1 MARSGILSSKED
13 VEAPSVA
20 MSRNNLTA
28 LSQYRNL
35 LFVAYIDKVYVYT
48 PNFPEQT
55 ITTKPELVID
65 LPRSRPGLRGYLDPS
80 RPHAVNHL
88 IVGDIGDEEVV
99 VVACDDGDVIS
110 YFVRSICLAME
121 EGAKTIFEP
130 DPYENQKLKRYRQ
143 SDWANLILP
152 VVDPHRTSGFRV
164 LAAWFHEN
172 VGASAWGLATHKAL
186 KLLAVSSNTK
196 EINVYAPSL
205 SSDGNQSFHSTYL
218 PPKRL
223 ERYMT
228 WQQGEKRN
236 SSALRDRSLG
246 KKVTLRG
253 HVANIP
259 NIAFCDNNLDPEGW
273 YLASTDIDGHTFVWD
288 IWGATP
294 ILETLGNAG
303 PQAGELVHNNSQW
316 HPGFSA
322 LGSVPGV
329 LPTGTIPPVP
339 QTAVP
344 AVAGTPVDQDLEIG
358 EEDED
363 EADEEMDDIA
373 SLNDASDADSLDAT
387 ALEPTFPNQLSYTLD
402 AVEVEQLL
410 PGENSALE
418 DGDFDLPDLEEVPEA
433 DQINQQTSQGNEKL
447 KHDLFGLL
455 TLVSAAA
462 GENLKSPIHG
472 FKKDIN
478 RFSDTTHAK
487 TCPSFVDLPFN
498 LLQTDERDIHL
509 FRDIRFDADLKR
521 RPPDSSHSQV
531 LCQQALN
538 QRMPPGF
545 NYLSQMERLNMIA
558 QIPELG
564 VVVIGNQVGRVGILT
579 MTRWEAQKQSGYKIE
594 CILPFSSEEAKGM
607 RPRRPLMGMAV
618 GPIQGQESALPHES
632 PRMGTQPPRRFRL
645 LMTYCDHTILSYEIS
660 RPDGEENIIVI

>member
-1 MARSGILSSKED
+1 MSQGGLLPLCLAPETCLRPCFVLCDRLLSS
-13 VEAPSVA
+13 
-20 MSRNNLTA
+20 NL
-28 LSQYRNL
+28 
-35 LFVAYIDKVYVYT
+35 AYYACVT
-48 PNFPEQT
+48 SHSL
-55 ITTKPELVID
+55 TTKGFISTLCF
-65 LPRSRPGLRGYLDPS
+65 LRFFWVFG
-80 RPHAVNHL
+80 
-88 IVGDIGDEEVV
+88 
-99 VVACDDGDVIS
+99 
-110 YFVRSICLAME
+110 
-121 EGAKTIFEP
+121 
-130 DPYENQKLKRYRQ
+130 
-143 SDWANLILP
+143 
-152 VVDPHRTSGFRV
+152 
-164 LAAWFHEN
+164 
-172 VGASAWGLATHKAL
+172 
-186 KLLAVSSNTK
+186 LLASKEHADSGVYISEGPANTFGCSCRVDESNTL
-196 EINVYAPSL
+196 I
-205 SSDGNQSFHSTYL
+205 D
-218 PPKRL
+218 
-223 ERYMT
+223 
-228 WQQGEKRN
+228 N
-236 SSALRDRSLG
+236 S
-246 KKVTLRG
+246 
-253 HVANIP
+253 
-259 NIAFCDNNLDPEGW
+259 E
-273 YLASTDIDGHTFVWD
+273 
-288 IWGATP
+288 
-294 ILETLGNAG
+294 
-303 PQAGELVHNNSQW
+303 AGELVHNNSQW

-373 SLNDASDADSLDAT
+373 SLNDASDADSLDVP

-402 AVEVEQLL
+402 AAEVEQLL
-410 PGENSALE
+410 PDENSALE

-455 TLVSAAA
+455 TLVFAAA

-521 RPPDSSHSQV
+521 RPLDSSHSQV

-645 LMTYCDHTILSYEIS
+645 LMTYCDHTILSYEIT
-660 RPDGEENIIVI
+660 RPDGEENITVI